1 MVRLSPS
8 RYRRI
13 TLAATVALCAIVV
26 TGAAVRLTGSGLGCN
41 DWPNCYDDGRLVA
54 EAEQHA
60 LTEFINR
67 MITGLVS
74 LAVIA
79 AVAGALV
86 RVPRR
91 RDLTWLALSLVAG
104 VIAQILLGA
113 LVVLWH
119 LTPWIVGA
127 HFLVSMVLVAS
138 AVVLHWRAAREH
150 PQLRWRRGPLGL
162 HALGVVALAA
172 LVLVL
177 GTVVTGTGPHSGEH
191 DGDVAR
197 YGFTITSV
205 ARVHSGA
212 VWCLLAATVWLWWR
226 ARSMPGSGPVRGAA
240 ELALWAM
247 GIQGTIGYVQYA
259 AHLPWGLVLVHIAG
273 SLAVWIAVLH
283 LALVAGA
290 PAVDADAGERAGE
303 LAGTTA

>member
-1 MVRLSPS
+1 MVRLSAS
-8 RYRRI
+8 RYRTI
-13 TLAATVALCAIVV
+13 TLAALVALCAIVV

-54 EAEQHA
+54 EVEQHA
-60 LTEFINR
+60 MIEFVNR
-67 MITGLVS
+67 LITGLVS
-74 LAVIA
+74 AAVMA

-119 LTPWIVGA
+119 LSPYIVAA

-138 AVVLHWRAAREH
+138 AVVLHWRAAADQPPSGE
-150 PQLRWRRGPLGL
+150 RGPLWG
-162 HALGVVALAA
+162 HAMGVVAMAA

-191 DGDVAR
+191 DGEVAR
-197 YGFTITSV
+197 LGFTITSV

-212 VWCLLAATVWLWWR
+212 VWCLLALTVTLWWR
-226 ARSMPGSGPVRGAA
+226 ARRVPHAQATRGAA
-240 ELALWAM
+240 EVALWTM
-247 GIQGTIGYVQYA
+247 GLQGTVGYVQYA
-259 AHLPWGLVLVHIAG
+259 AHLPWGLVLVHVAG
-273 SLAVWIAVLH
+273 SLAVWIAVLR
-283 LALVAGA
+283 LALAAAHPAIA
-290 PAVDADAGERAGE
+290 PSHRHVGEPVNA
-303 LAGTTA
+303 